1 MHPGALGLHDPVK
14 AGGSPLAALPAGGS
28 CQQVAHCQQVA
39 PAHPPAAAGHVEDCL
54 DQARGVWHAW
64 MAVQHRDGGCVAAE
78 VRGWWRSGCQSA
90 RPGCPGRSS
99 TCSLPAGLGGRFSG
113 VPLQRCNGR
122 SEELDGV
129 GGAGAATLVVAGFAW
144 RATPQ
149 QQLEVCDSV
158 SAMADG
164 RGAIVSYS
172 VIVCFFAC

>member
-1 MHPGALGLHDPVK
+1 MRGWPCNTATVVAWQLKLEDGGGADASLLG
-14 AGGSPLAALPAGGS
+14 
-28 CQQVAHCQQVA
+28 QVAQ
-39 PAHPPAAAGHVEDCL
+39 D
-54 DQARGVWHAW
+54 
-64 MAVQHRDGGCVAAE
+64 VAAR
-78 VRGWWRSGCQSA
+78 VC
-90 RPGCPGRSS
+90 
-99 TCSLPAGLGGRFSG
+99 GLGGRFSG

-122 SEELDGV
+122 SEDLDGV